1 MAVRT
6 LLLLACFL
14 VAACAELPPEFR
26 QRAEVAPPPAPEPR
40 YCYRTLGK
48 VNCYAQPLDGS
59 EANRL
64 VGYEGPSP
72 RPNAGTGPLSP

>member
-6 LLLLACFL
+6 LILLAFL
-14 VAACAELPPEFR
+14 LITACAELPA
-26 QRAEVAPPPAPEPR
+26 QLGQKADAEPPRPPEPR
-40 YCYRTLGK
+40 YCYKTLGK
-48 VNCYAQPLDGS
+48 VSCYAQPLDGR

>member
-1 MAVRT
+1 VAVRT
-6 LLLLACFL
+6 LILLACL
-14 VAACAELPPEFR
+14 LTAACAELPL
-26 QRAEVAPPPAPEPR
+26 QLGQKDEVEPPRPLEPR
-40 YCYRTLGK
+40 YCYKTLGK
-48 VNCYAQPLDGS
+48 VNCYAQPLDGK